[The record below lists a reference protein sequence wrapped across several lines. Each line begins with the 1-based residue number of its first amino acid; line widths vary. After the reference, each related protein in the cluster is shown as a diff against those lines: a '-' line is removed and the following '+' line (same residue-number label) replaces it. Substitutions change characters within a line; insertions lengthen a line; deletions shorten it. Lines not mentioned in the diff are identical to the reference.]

1 MSLSCLSSNVALQSN
16 EFKSNLWS
24 LFQKGMVRTI
34 LDVCASF
41 NLPVFFWFFCF
52 SFFVGFCFFVFGLFV
67 CLFPFSFYYVPPY
80 YSHVEFIVIVWVCL
94 TVFVNVS
101 AFYFRNL
108 LTASFHS
115 EWEVSAIYGCTCMCV
130 LVVSILF
137 LYLWFYDWTLE
148 LFRQCGIYF
157 ALCFLFFCFC
167 LCFVFVT

>member
-41 NLPVFFWFFCF
+41 NLPGFFLVFLFFFFC
-52 SFFVGFCFFVFGLFV
+52 GFFVFVFSLFV
-67 CLFPFSFYYVPPY
+67 CLFSFSFYSVPPY

-101 AFYFRNL
+101 ALYKTNINANSISVIYWPHHFTRNGKFL
-108 LTASFHS
+108 PYMDAR
-115 EWEVSAIYGCTCMCV
+115 VCV
-130 LVVSILF
+130 
-137 LYLWFYDWTLE
+137 Y
-148 LFRQCGIYF
+148 
-157 ALCFLFFCFC
+157 
-167 LCFVFVT
+167 

>member
-1 MSLSCLSSNVALQSN
+1 MLIFCNISHSHLKNLSFFNNNKKIQQCLSPIYLVMWR
-16 EFKSNLWS
+16 SNLMNLRVTYEAYSRKAW
-24 LFQKGMVRTI
+24 
-34 LDVCASF
+34 CALYQMF
-41 NLPVFFWFFCF
+41 ALHLICLVFFWFFCF

-67 CLFPFSFYYVPPY
+67 CLFPFSFYSVPPY

-115 EWEVSAIYGCTCMCV
+115 EWEVFAIYGCTCMCV

-137 LYLWFYDWTLE
+137 LYL
-148 LFRQCGIYF
+148 
-157 ALCFLFFCFC
+157 
-167 LCFVFVT
+167 